1 MSDVELLLLVNS
13 IILGIGFVGLIIMLI
28 KHMRD

>member
-13 IILGIGFVGLIIMLI
+13 IILGIGFVALVIMLI

>member
-13 IILGIGFVGLIIMLI
+13 IVLGIGVVGMILMLI